1 MLKVI
6 DSVLALN
13 FHDKQIL
20 ARVLSESIE
29 KDRVHQLFI
38 QREEDESL
46 ALMQALE
53 DNGMNLKPPRVTSDK
68 LPKVTSDGLEGWLGE
83 LYPKY
88 ARFTHT
94 IEREFAEFVKNNSGK
109 SFHKEEIVLAVW
121 RQLKTHGL
129 ERSKY
134 SIMKRLGKLKN
145 DFKIVSH
152 RDPNSPK
159 IFLWN
164 IP

>member
-1 MLKVI
+1 MLEVI

-29 KDRVHQLFI
+29 KDKVRQLFI
-38 QREEDESL
+38 EREEGESL

-53 DNGMNLKPPRVTSDK
+53 DNGMRLKSNP
-68 LPKVTSDGLEGWLGE
+68 
-83 LYPKY
+83 
-88 ARFTHT
+88 HT
-94 IEREFAEFVKNNSGK
+94 IESTFAEFVQNNSGK

-145 DFKIVSH
+145 DFKIVSR